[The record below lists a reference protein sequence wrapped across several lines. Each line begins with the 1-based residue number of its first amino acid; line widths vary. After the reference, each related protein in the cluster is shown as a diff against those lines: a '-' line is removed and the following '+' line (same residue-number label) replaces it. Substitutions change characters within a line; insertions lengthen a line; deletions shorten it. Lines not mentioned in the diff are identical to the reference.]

1 MKKVLFILLSLLP
14 LLAMGQTSS
23 AHKSKPFWLNGYHK
37 DGSNSYL
44 EVVSG
49 FGYDLPQ
56 ARNNSAKEVI
66 GRRSLATGTDAKVSI
81 QGQDINII
89 SNHNVIVKSRIID
102 EYIEHTSNGY
112 TVYQLVQTAKNPSFD
127 FENVELTNKY
137 KFSPIAFVPGMA
149 QIHKGSAVKGGI
161 IITAQ
166 VASIAGIV
174 VCENMRAS
182 YHKKAIE
189 QTKFAKE
196 YTSKAR
202 DWSVGRNIAIGAAA
216 CIYVYNFIDAV
227 VAKGKMGAVMSND
240 RGSALSL
247 MPIITEESSG
257 LALTYSF

>member
-1 MKKVLFILLSLLP
+1 
-14 LLAMGQTSS
+14 MGQ
-23 AHKSKPFWLNGYHK
+23 AAVVHKSKPFWLNGYHK
-37 DGSNSYL
+37 DGNNSYL

-49 FGYDLPQ
+49 FGYDLPD
-56 ARNNSAKEVI
+56 ARNNAAKEVI
-66 GRRSLATGTDAKVSI
+66 GRRSLATGTDAKVSV
-81 QGQDINII
+81 QGQDINIT

-112 TVYQLVQTAKNPSFD
+112 TVHQLVQTAKNPVFD

-137 KFSPIAFVPGMA
+137 KFSPMSFVPGMA

-166 VASIAGIV
+166 VASIAGIII
-174 VCENMRAS
+174 CENMRAS

-189 QTKFAKE
+189 QPKFAKE

-202 DWSVGRNIAIGAAA
+202 DWSVGRNYSIGAAA

-227 VAKGKMGAVMSND
+227 VAKGKIRAVMTNEK
-240 RGSALSL
+240 GSGLSIV
-247 MPIITEESSG
+247 PIVNQESSG

>member
-1 MKKVLFILLSLLP
+1 
-14 LLAMGQTSS
+14 MGQTYSTQ
-23 AHKSKPFWLNGYHK
+23 KSKPFWLNGYHK
-37 DGSNSYL
+37 DASNSYL
-44 EVVSG
+44 EVVNG
-49 FGYDLPQ
+49 FGYDLPE
-56 ARNNSAKEVI
+56 ARNNAAKEVI

-81 QGQDINII
+81 QGQDINVT
-89 SNHNVIVKSRIID
+89 SNHDVIVKSRIID

-112 TVYQLVQTAKNPSFD
+112 TVYQLVQTAKNPVFE

-137 KFSPIAFVPGMA
+137 KFSPMSFVPGMA

-174 VCENMRAS
+174 ICENMRAS

-189 QTKFAKE
+189 QPKFAKE

-202 DWSVGRNIAIGAAA
+202 DWSIGRNYAIGAAA

-227 VAKGKMGAVMSND
+227 VAKGKMRAVMTNE
-240 RGSALSL
+240 GGGGLSL
-247 MPIITEESSG
+247 MPITTLDSSG